1 MLCKVF
7 VILKCLG
14 VYVPQSKEAIKV
26 DLELDNPQKYKVLLH
41 NDDYTPMDFVI
52 DILMKIFHKDIDS
65 ANSIM
70 WQVHEKGKAV
80 CGLYV
85 YEIATTKV
93 QQVKIA
99 AKANGFPLLAT
110 VEKA

>member
-1 MLCKVF
+1 
-7 VILKCLG
+7 
-14 VYVPQSKEAIKV
+14 VPKIKEAIEV
-26 DLELDNPQKYKVLLH
+26 ELDIAKPKMYRVILH

-52 DILMKIFHKDIDS
+52 EILVKIFHKNIDE
-65 ANSIM
+65 ANDIM

-85 YEIATTKV
+85 KEIALTKAH
-93 QQVKIA
+93 QVKTN

-110 VEKA
+110 IEPEG